1 MFNNGCD
8 EELLDGIVIGFNM
21 NPAMKLALELTYD
34 YWEKDYQSPK
44 EYWLENTINDNTV
57 MSIRNESDF

>member
-1 MFNNGCD
+1 
-8 EELLDGIVIGFNM
+8 M

-44 EYWLENTINDNTV
+44 EYWLENNINDNTV